1 MSATAERPP
10 SSQSESDSSQASYF
24 VVLHALRRIMR
35 AMDSHSRYLAQHH
48 GLTGPQALVLQE
60 LRRLGD
66 VPAGQLA
73 QQASLSQATL
83 TGILDRLTTK
93 KLVERRR
100 DLLDKRR
107 VLVHL
112 TADGL
117 AVLQVPPPPFKESFL
132 QQFNSL
138 QDWERGLILST
149 LLRVAA
155 MMEKAGDVQV
165 TAELMDAGEE
175 KR

>member
-1 MSATAERPP
+1 MFATHEGLM
-10 SSQSESDSSQASYF
+10 SSQLEGDSSARASHSAVF
-24 VVLHALRRIMR
+24 HALRRIMR

-100 DLLDKRR
+100 DPLDKRR

-112 TADGL
+112 TADGIVL
-117 AVLQVPPPPFKESFL
+117 LQVPPPPFKESFL
-132 QQFNSL
+132 EQFNSL

-149 LLRVAA
+149 LQRVAA
-155 MMEKAGDVQV
+155 MMEKAGDLQV
-165 TAELMDAGEE
+165 KTETIEVEE
-175 KR
+175 EG

>member
-1 MSATAERPP
+1 M
-10 SSQSESDSSQASYF
+10 SSQLEGDSSSRASHSA
-24 VVLHALRRIMR
+24 VLHALRRIMR

-83 TGILDRLTTK
+83 TGILDRLTSK

-100 DLLDKRR
+100 DPLDKRR

-112 TADGL
+112 TADGNAL
-117 AVLQVPPPPFKESFL
+117 VQVPPPPFKESFL
-132 QQFNSL
+132 EQFNSL
-138 QDWERGLILST
+138 QGWERGLILST
-149 LLRVAA
+149 LQRVAA
-155 MMEKAGDVQV
+155 MMEKAGDSQV
-165 TAELMDAGEE
+165 KTDTIEAEEE
-175 KR
+175 S